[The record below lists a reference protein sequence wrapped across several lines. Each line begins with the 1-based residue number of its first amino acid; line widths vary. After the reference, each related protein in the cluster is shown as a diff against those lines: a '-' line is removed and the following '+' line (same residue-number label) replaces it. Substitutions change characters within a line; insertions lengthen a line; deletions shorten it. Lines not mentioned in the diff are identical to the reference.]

1 MNGFSVKTNIS
12 PGNESY
18 LKYISI
24 ASYTIVD
31 TLQLVTSGS
40 QYSGKRLLV

>member
-1 MNGFSVKTNIS
+1 MIGFSFKTNIS

-18 LKYISI
+18 LQYISI

-31 TLQLVTSGS
+31 TLQLVTSRS
-40 QYSGKRLLV
+40 QNSGKRVLV